1 MDVQS
6 CRDGSLLLPMEI
18 VNAFGEQQEFCL
30 HVMAA
35 DQPRGWLEQTDSFFM
50 MQVPGN
56 VILVPA
62 ARIGLIIFVFTNWGG
77 GGFFKG

>member
-1 MDVQS
+1 
-6 CRDGSLLLPMEI
+6 
-18 VNAFGEQQEFCL
+18 
-30 HVMAA
+30 MAA

-62 ARIGLIIFVFTNWGG
+62 ARIGLILYVLSNLGG
-77 GGFFKG
+77 GGSSKNKH